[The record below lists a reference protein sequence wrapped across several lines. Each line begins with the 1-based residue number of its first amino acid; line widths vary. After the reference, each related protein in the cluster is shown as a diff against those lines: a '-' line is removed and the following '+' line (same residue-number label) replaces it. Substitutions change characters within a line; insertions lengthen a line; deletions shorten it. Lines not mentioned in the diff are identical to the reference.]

1 MTSAQTEVVNMENKT
16 AIYCRTKDFTTLLDE
31 HAIYVDVLSD
41 DLKDFLNKFYRV
53 YLKRKPRLKD
63 IYDIICDARLYE
75 FLNAIELSP
84 AVFALSCYDY
94 VKRTGSL
101 DMHEIDL
108 VDYPDDN
115 TVFNNVIPLIKDAL
129 RVFYE

>member
-1 MTSAQTEVVNMENKT
+1 MEVVNMENKT
-16 AIYCRTKDFTTLLDE
+16 AIYCRTKDFTTLLDG
-31 HAIYVDVLSD
+31 HAIFVDVLSD
-41 DLKDFLNKFYRV
+41 ALKDFLNKFYKV

-63 IYDIICDARLYE
+63 IYDIVCDVRLYE
-75 FLNAIELSP
+75 FLIAIDLSP

-94 VKRTGSL
+94 VKHTGSL

-108 VDYPDDN
+108 ADCLDDN
-115 TVFNNVIPLIKDAL
+115 TVFNSVIPLIVNAL

>member
-1 MTSAQTEVVNMENKT
+1 MENKT
-16 AIYCRTKDFTTLLDE
+16 AIYCRTKDFTTLLDG
-31 HAIYVDVLSD
+31 HAIFVDVLSD
-41 DLKDFLNKFYRV
+41 DLKDFLNKFYKV

-63 IYDIICDARLYE
+63 IYDIVCDVRLYE
-75 FLNAIELSP
+75 FLIAIELSP

-94 VKRTGSL
+94 VKHTGSL

-108 VDYPDDN
+108 ADCLDDN
-115 TVFNNVIPLIKDAL
+115 TVFNSVIPLIVNAL

>member
-1 MTSAQTEVVNMENKT
+1 MENKT
-16 AIYCRTKDFTTLLDE
+16 AIYYRTKDFTTLLDG
-31 HAIYVDVLSD
+31 HAIFVDTLSD
-41 DLKDFLNKFYRV
+41 DLKDFLNKFYKV

-63 IYDIICDARLYE
+63 IYDIVCDVRLYE
-75 FLNAIELSP
+75 FLIAIDLSP
-84 AVFALSCYDY
+84 AVFALSCYNY

-108 VDYPDDN
+108 AYCLDDN
-115 TVFNNVIPLIKDAL
+115 TVFNSVIPLIMNAL

>member
-1 MTSAQTEVVNMENKT
+1 MENKT
-16 AIYCRTKDFTTLLDE
+16 AIYCRTKDFTTLLDG
-31 HAIYVDVLSD
+31 HAIFVDVLSD
-41 DLKDFLNKFYRV
+41 ALKDFLNKFYKV

-63 IYDIICDARLYE
+63 IYDIVCDVRLYE
-75 FLNAIELSP
+75 FLIAIDLSP

-94 VKRTGSL
+94 VKHTGSL

-108 VDYPDDN
+108 ADCLDDN
-115 TVFNNVIPLIKDAL
+115 TVFNSVIPLIVNAL

>member
-1 MTSAQTEVVNMENKT
+1 MEVVNMENKT
-16 AIYCRTKDFTTLLDE
+16 AIYCRTKDFTTLLDG
-31 HAIYVDVLSD
+31 HAIFVDVLSD
-41 DLKDFLNKFYRV
+41 DLKDFLNKFYKV

-63 IYDIICDARLYE
+63 IYDIVCDVRLYE
-75 FLNAIELSP
+75 FLIAIELSP

-94 VKRTGSL
+94 VKHTGSL

-108 VDYPDDN
+108 ADCLDDN
-115 TVFNNVIPLIKDAL
+115 TVFNSVIPLIVNAL

>member
-1 MTSAQTEVVNMENKT
+1 MEVVNMENKT
-16 AIYCRTKDFTTLLDE
+16 AIYYRTKDFTTLLDG
-31 HAIYVDVLSD
+31 HAIFVDTLSD
-41 DLKDFLNKFYRV
+41 DLKDFLNKFYKV

-63 IYDIICDARLYE
+63 IYDIVCDVRLYE
-75 FLNAIELSP
+75 FLIAIDLSP
-84 AVFALSCYDY
+84 AVFALSCYNY

-108 VDYPDDN
+108 AYCLDDN
-115 TVFNNVIPLIKDAL
+115 TVFNSVIPLIVNAL

>member
-1 MTSAQTEVVNMENKT
+1 MENKT
-16 AIYCRTKDFTTLLDE
+16 AIYCRTKDFTTLLDG
-31 HAIYVDVLSD
+31 HAIFVDVLSD
-41 DLKDFLNKFYRV
+41 ELKDFLNKFYKV

-63 IYDIICDARLYE
+63 IYDIICDVRLYE
-75 FLNAIELSP
+75 FLIAIELSP

-108 VDYPDDN
+108 ADYLDDN
-115 TVFNNVIPLIKDAL
+115 TVFNSVIPLITNAL

>member
-1 MTSAQTEVVNMENKT
+1 MENKT

-31 HAIYVDVLSD
+31 HAIFVDVLSD
-41 DLKDFLNKFYRV
+41 ELKDFLNKFYKV
-53 YLKRKPRLKD
+53 YLKRKPKLKD
-63 IYDIICDARLYE
+63 IYDIICDVRLYE
-75 FLNAIELSP
+75 FLIAIELSP
-84 AVFALSCYDY
+84 AVFALSCYNY

-108 VDYPDDN
+108 ADCLDDN
-115 TVFNNVIPLIKDAL
+115 TVFNSVIPLIVNAL

>member
-1 MTSAQTEVVNMENKT
+1 MENKT
-16 AIYCRTKDFTTLLDE
+16 AIYYRTKDFTTLLDG
-31 HAIYVDVLSD
+31 HAIFVDTLSD
-41 DLKDFLNKFYRV
+41 DLKDFLNKFYKV

-63 IYDIICDARLYE
+63 IYDIVCDVRLYE
-75 FLNAIELSP
+75 FLIAIDLSP
-84 AVFALSCYDY
+84 AVFALSCYNY

-108 VDYPDDN
+108 AYCLDDN
-115 TVFNNVIPLIKDAL
+115 TVFNSVIPLIVNAL